1 MAKSEPKREQK
12 RERDGGGCGEVKQEE
27 PRRRR
32 CADVSEAAAPPPPSP
47 QSPPSSPPSPPPPPP
62 PPPQPPPQPLPPLD
76 QFLPRKGK
84 HLGLPK
90 PVPFVPQHRLPE
102 PSCDNAEDE
111 PAAAK
116 DEPSSHATEEERQPP
131 PPVAK
136 SSSVCLLQ
144 CKALAGSR
152 RSQYG
157 LLAPDRKSLFILFMQ
172 STQAAA
178 AEPLQQAE
186 GHDKAVVWHG
196 THGHFMGRNRNYI
209 AANMLDMPQ

>member
-1 MAKSEPKREQK
+1 M
-12 RERDGGGCGEVKQEE
+12 
-27 PRRRR
+27 
-32 CADVSEAAAPPPPSP
+32 
-47 QSPPSSPPSPPPPPP
+47 
-62 PPPQPPPQPLPPLD
+62 PPLD

-102 PSCDNAEDE
+102 PSCDNAEKE
-111 PAAAK
+111 LAAAK
-116 DEPSSHATEEERQPP
+116 DEPSSPATEEERQQQQQQQPP
-131 PPVAK
+131 PPIAK
-136 SSSVCLLQ
+136 TSSVCLLQ

-152 RSQYG
+152 RSQYQ
-157 LLAPDRKSLFILFMQ
+157 LLAPDLKSLFVLFMQ

-186 GHDKAVVWHG
+186 GHDKAVLCHG
-196 THGHFMGRNRNYI
+196 TNGHFMGRSRNYI

>member
-1 MAKSEPKREQK
+1 MAKSEPKRKQK
-12 RERDGGGCGEVKQEE
+12 RERDGGGGGEVKQEE

-32 CADVSEAAAPPPPSP
+32 CTDASEAAAPPPPSP
-47 QSPPSSPPSPPPPPP
+47 QSSPSPPPSPPPS
-62 PPPQPPPQPLPPLD
+62 PQPLPPLD

-90 PVPFVPQHRLPE
+90 PVPFVPQHRLPQ
-102 PSCDNAEDE
+102 PCCDDAENE

-116 DEPSSHATEEERQPP
+116 DEPSSHATEEEQQPP

-152 RSQYG
+152 RSQYQ

-178 AEPLQQAE
+178 AEPLQQAG

-196 THGHFMGRNRNYI
+196 THGHFMGRGRNYI

>member
-1 MAKSEPKREQK
+1 MAKSEPKRKQK
-12 RERDGGGCGEVKQEE
+12 RERDGGGGEVKQEE

-32 CADVSEAAAPPPPSP
+32 CTDASEAAAPPPPSP
-47 QSPPSSPPSPPPPPP
+47 QSPPSPPPSPP
-62 PPPQPPPQPLPPLD
+62 PPPQPLPPLD

-90 PVPFVPQHRLPE
+90 PLPFLPQHRLPE

-116 DEPSSHATEEERQPP
+116 DEPSSHATEEEQQPP
-131 PPVAK
+131 PPLAK

-152 RSQYG
+152 RSQYR

-209 AANMLDMPQ
+209 AANMLDMQQ